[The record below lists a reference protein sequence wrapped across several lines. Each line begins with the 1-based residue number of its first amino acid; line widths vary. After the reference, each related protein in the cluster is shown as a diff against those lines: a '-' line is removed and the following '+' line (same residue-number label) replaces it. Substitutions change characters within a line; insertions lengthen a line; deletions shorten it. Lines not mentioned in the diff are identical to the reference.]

1 MTNRIRELRR
11 AKGITMKQLG
21 IAVGLAESTISQY
34 ENGKRQPDN
43 ETLIKL
49 SNFFGVTVG
58 YVLGAEKCTPAE
70 TGKCAENDINLT
82 KAELDMIMKFRRLD
96 DRGRSAV
103 LNALDHEYAA
113 LPQEGARNVLRIA
126 ARDGSY
132 QEVTLTDQQAS
143 ELEIALDKLPDVP
156 KGL

>member
-58 YVLGAEKCTPAE
+58 YVLGAEKSTPAE
-70 TGKCAENDINLT
+70 SGKRAENDINLT

-103 LNALDHEYAA
+103 LNALDHEYTA
-113 LPQEGARNVLRIA
+113 LAGEETNSLPR
-126 ARDGSY
+126 
-132 QEVTLTDQQAS
+132 QA
-143 ELEIALDKLPDVP
+143 
-156 KGL
+156 

>member
-43 ETLIKL
+43 ETLVKL

-58 YVLGAEKCTPAE
+58 YVLGAEKSTPAE
-70 TGKCAENDINLT
+70 AGKRAENDINLT

-103 LNALDHEYAA
+103 LNALDHEYTA
-113 LPQEGARNVLRIA
+113 LAGEETTSLPR
-126 ARDGSY
+126 
-132 QEVTLTDQQAS
+132 QA
-143 ELEIALDKLPDVP
+143 
-156 KGL
+156 

>member
-43 ETLIKL
+43 ETLVKL

-58 YVLGAEKCTPAE
+58 YVLGAEKSTPAE
-70 TGKCAENDINLT
+70 TGKRAENDINLT
-82 KAELDMIMKFRRLD
+82 KAELDMIKKFRRLD

-113 LPQEGARNVLRIA
+113 LPQNDTQSTLRIA

-132 QEVTLTDQQAS
+132 QQHTLTKQQTEDLQTTLDQ
-143 ELEIALDKLPDVP
+143 LPDVP
-156 KGL
+156 GCL

>member
-34 ENGKRQPDN
+34 ENGRRQPDN

-49 SNFFGVTVG
+49 SSFFGVTVG
-58 YVLGAEKCTPAE
+58 YVLGAEKSTPSE
-70 TGKCAENDINLT
+70 SGKRAENDISLT

-103 LNALDHEYAA
+103 LNALDHEYTTLAGEETTS
-113 LPQEGARNVLRIA
+113 LPR
-126 ARDGSY
+126 
-132 QEVTLTDQQAS
+132 QA
-143 ELEIALDKLPDVP
+143 
-156 KGL
+156 

>member
-43 ETLIKL
+43 ETLVKL

-58 YVLGAEKCTPAE
+58 YVLGAEKSTPAE
-70 TGKCAENDINLT
+70 TGKRAENDINLT

-103 LNALDHEYAA
+103 LNALDHEYTAFIGEEA
-113 LPQEGARNVLRIA
+113 TPLPR
-126 ARDGSY
+126 
-132 QEVTLTDQQAS
+132 QA
-143 ELEIALDKLPDVP
+143 
-156 KGL
+156 

>member
-58 YVLGAEKCTPAE
+58 YVLGAEKSTPAE
-70 TGKCAENDINLT
+70 TGKRAENDINLT

-103 LNALDHEYAA
+103 LNTLDHEYTA
-113 LPQEGARNVLRIA
+113 LTGEETTSLPR
-126 ARDGSY
+126 
-132 QEVTLTDQQAS
+132 QA
-143 ELEIALDKLPDVP
+143 
-156 KGL
+156 